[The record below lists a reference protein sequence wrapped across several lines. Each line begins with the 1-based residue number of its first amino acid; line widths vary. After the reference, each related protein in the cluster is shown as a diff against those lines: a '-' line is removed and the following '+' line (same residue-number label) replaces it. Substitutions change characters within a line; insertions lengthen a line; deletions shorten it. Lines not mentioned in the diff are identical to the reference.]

1 MNRPR
6 LVAALVVVAALA
18 SLVAFAL
25 QVEDAPRER
34 VYTAE
39 ISTTTT
45 SEPDF
50 KALVQSGAVTALPPE
65 EQELTEEALSRATST
80 TTTTTVATTTTTL
93 PPSTTTTAASAASTS
108 PPATSAPTTAPPTTS
123 PPTTASQG
131 GFVGS
136 AEGDFASRINSV
148 RSAEGLG
155 ALQRSGSLDSYAR
168 DWARQ
173 MGQNGSL
180 DHSNIGSLLGP
191 WGAVGEN
198 VGVGGSV
205 SVIFDAL
212 VGSSGHYHNMVGEW
226 THMGVGVWRDS
237 QGALWTCHVFAR

>member
-6 LVAALVVVAALA
+6 LVAALVVVVALA

-25 QVEDAPRER
+25 QIEDAPRAR
-34 VYTAE
+34 VDASG

-50 KALVQSGAVTALPPE
+50 KALVQSGVISTLPPE

-80 TTTTTVATTTTTL
+80 TTTIATTTTTAA
-93 PPSTTTTAASAASTS
+93 PSTTTTTAASEASTS
-108 PPATSAPTTAPPTTS
+108 PPATSAPKTSPPTTS
-123 PPTTASQG
+123 PPTTAASQE

-148 RSAEGLG
+148 RSSAGLG
-155 ALQRSGSLDSYAR
+155 ALQRHGSLDSYAR
-168 DWARQ
+168 EWARH
-173 MGQNGSL
+173 MGRNGSL

-191 WGAVGEN
+191 WSGVGEN
-198 VGVGGSV
+198 IGYGGSV

-212 VGSSGHYHNMVGEW
+212 VGSSGHYQNMVGDW
-226 THMGVGVWRDS
+226 THMGVGVWRDA